1 MHRYHGVREGG
12 DCPRWRRKE
21 EEGEEEGET
30 TYGKEHWLA
39 FDIATDEFVLVDEK
53 GNVDDN
59 LTDWLI
65 D

>member
-1 MHRYHGVREGG
+1 MNMHRYHGVREGG

-21 EEGEEEGET
+21 EEEEEET

-39 FDIATDEFVLVDEK
+39 FDIATDEFVLVLVGGK

-59 LTDWLI
+59 LI